1 MPQTIPKGP
10 LPGHAPPSSTHLPSL
25 PAANGADEDISSLLT
40 VILTTSPTPSAPS
53 TDLIG
58 SVLSSFEAHC
68 PRLLGCSVI
77 VVFDTYDRV
86 GPQLRL
92 KKGTV
97 TAVEAAHYDT
107 YKSNV
112 RQLVQ
117 TTWARHAGMAAD
129 EALSLGVSHVEEGS
143 AEFGSPFLRDNS
155 VKFTVTHM
163 KCPKDLPR
171 ISFVEPQMR
180 LGFGLGVRTALRAAT
195 TPYVWVQQHDWSLAA
210 DIPVAPIL
218 DIMQISDR
226 SLLSGE
232 GKDQDSAAPIRYIC
246 LPSVRM
252 LRYATSAHAT
262 EFPVLRAITSTY
274 KQRFVASS
282 GDESTSIPLT
292 PLFFWHDKTHIVSRK
307 HYLDSIFPSRLALSR
322 GDFIEDHIGQRAR
335 SQMKEDAAAW
345 KRWAT
350 WQYYPDDGNELCL
363 RHLQGRTWRGEEQEQ
378 TMREKYKER
387 NRAEATEAAA
397 AAQAEAEA
405 KRAAAQDISQTA
417 KGVADTDDDWV
428 MDMPFGSDDE
438 DTA

>member
-1 MPQTIPKGP
+1 MAEAVFGDTPSD
-10 LPGHAPPSSTHLPSL
+10 HAQPSASTPSL
-25 PAANGADEDISSLLT
+25 QPSPAASLQPRADMDIISSLLT

-53 TDLIG
+53 TDLVG

-68 PRLLGCSVI
+68 PALVACSII
-77 VVFDTYDRV
+77 VVFDTYDRI

-107 YKSNV
+107 YKANV

-117 TTWARHAGMAAD
+117 EIWGRHAGLPRE
-129 EALSLGVSHVEEGS
+129 EAVSLGVDHVEEGS

-155 VKFTVTHM
+155 VKFKTTHLRSSA
-163 KCPKDLPR
+163 KLPR
-171 ISFVEPQMR
+171 ISFIEPEAR

-195 TPYVWVQQHDWSLAA
+195 TPYVWVQQHDWSLAT
-210 DIPVAPIL
+210 DIPIAPML
-218 DIMQISDR
+218 DVMQASRMGVPDAEADA
-226 SLLSGE
+226 SLSGQE
-232 GKDQDSAAPIRYIC
+232 GTAPIRYIC

-262 EFPVLRAITSTY
+262 EFPVLRTITSTF
-274 KQRFVASS
+274 KQSFAASS
-282 GDESTSIPLT
+282 GDSLPLT
-292 PLFFWHDKTHIVSRK
+292 PLFFWHDKTHIVSRE
-307 HYLDSIFPSRLALSR
+307 HYLKSIFPSRLALSR

-350 WQYYPDDGNELCL
+350 WQYYPDEGNELCL

-378 TMREKYKER
+378 AMRDQYMER
-387 NRAEATEAAA
+387 NRAEAAAA
-397 AAQAEAEA
+397 AEAEA
-405 KRAAAQDISQTA
+405 ANRQEPVHAANEAVS
-417 KGVADTDDDWV
+417 TDQDWV
-428 MDMPFGSDDE
+428 IDMPFGSDE
-438 DTA
+438 